1 MRSILRS
8 LVLSAGL
15 FLLSATAFAGPA
27 TDVLKAKQTALIDL
41 LKAKANDKKASAI
54 FDELLDYD
62 TLAKESLGKEWDAR
76 SDAEKK
82 EFSELLKKLVRK
94 SYERNLKKTLSYEV
108 EYVAEES
115 KDDRIHVKTK
125 AVNKGKSNE
134 EPIEISYKM
143 VEKDGRWQVQ
153 DITTEGVSLV
163 KSYRSQFTKIIKKDG
178 FPVLIT
184 KMKDKLAKGDV

>member
-27 TDVLKAKQTALIDL
+27 TDALKAKQTALVDL
-41 LKAKANDKKASAI
+41 LKAKGNDKKASVI

-62 TLAKESLGKEWDAR
+62 TIAKDSLGKEWDDR

-82 EFSELLKKLVRK
+82 EFSELLKQLVRK

-115 KDDRIHVKTK
+115 KDDRMHVKTK
-125 AVNKGKSNE
+125 AINKAKAGE

-143 VEKDGRWQVQ
+143 AEKDGKWVVQ

-178 FPVLIT
+178 FPKLIT